1 MSLGILLGLLVVLLL
16 LRVPVAF
23 SLLIPSLLY
32 IFLDPSANFGTAI
45 QRSVAGVDTFPLLAV
60 PLFMMLGNVANVSGI
75 TDKIYDAATSIVG
88 HVRGSL
94 GYVNVIT
101 SFLFAWMSGAAI
113 ADTAASGRVQVPA
126 MIRRGYPQEF
136 SVGITAGS
144 ALVSPILPPSIPAVI
159 YAVTA
164 GVSVGGL
171 FLAGI
176 GPALLLVAVL
186 SVAVWVSMRKRE
198 DLRLPK
204 SPVRTQLKLS
214 LKALPGLGTAVIVLG
229 GILGGVFTPTEAAG
243 IAVIYMLALT
253 VIYRRATKASIARIF
268 RDTTVTAGSIL
279 LIVTAASLFGWIL
292 ARERVPQLAA
302 EFFLSV
308 SDNPLVFLLLLNI
321 LLLAIGSVLEP
332 VAAILIVVPVIAPVA
347 LEFGL
352 DPLHVGMVVIFNLLL
367 GLVTPPV
374 GLVLFVL
381 SGVTNLPAKDVIR
394 GVLPIYVPLVITLL
408 ILTFFPAISTFL
420 PSLFGLG

>member
-23 SLLIPSLLY
+23 SLLIPSLVY
-32 IFLDPSANFGTAI
+32 IFLDPTANFGTAI
-45 QRSVAGVDTFPLLAV
+45 QRSVAGVNTFPLLAV

-113 ADTAASGRVQVPA
+113 ADAAASGRVQVPA

-186 SVAVWVSMRKRE
+186 SVAVWFSMRKRD

-204 SPVRTQLKLS
+204 SPIRTQVKLS

-243 IAVIYMLALT
+243 IAVLYMLALT
-253 VIYRRATKASIARIF
+253 VIYRRATKASLARIF

-308 SDNPLVFLLLLNI
+308 SDNPLVFLLLLNV
-321 LLLAIGSVLEP
+321 LLLVIGSVLEP

-352 DPLHVGMVVIFNLLL
+352 EPLHVGMVVIFNLLL

-381 SGVTNLPAKDVIR
+381 SGVTDIPAKDVIR
-394 GVLPIYVPLVITLL
+394 GVLPIYLPLLITLL
-408 ILTFFPAISTFL
+408 VLTLFPAISTFL

>member
-23 SLLIPSLLY
+23 SLLIPSLVY
-32 IFLDPSANFGTAI
+32 MFLDPSANFGTAI
-45 QRSVAGVDTFPLLAV
+45 QRSVAGVNTFPLLAV

-126 MIRRGYPQEF
+126 MIRRGYPQGF

-176 GPALLLVAVL
+176 GPALLLVTVL
-186 SVAVWVSMRKRE
+186 SVAVWFSMRKRE

-204 SPVRTQLKLS
+204 SPVRTQIKLS

-243 IAVIYMLALT
+243 IAVLYMLALT
-253 VIYRRATKASIARIF
+253 VIYRRATKASLAQIF

-279 LIVTAASLFGWIL
+279 LIVTAASLFGYIL

-352 DPLHVGMVVIFNLLL
+352 EPLHVGMVVIFNLLL

-374 GLVLFVL
+374 GLVIFVL
-381 SGVTNLPAKDVIR
+381 SGVTNIPAKDVIR
-394 GVLPIYVPLVITLL
+394 GVLPIYLPLLITLL

-420 PSLFGLG
+420 PSLFGLA

>member
-23 SLLIPSLLY
+23 SLLIPSLVY

-45 QRSVAGVDTFPLLAV
+45 QRSVAGVNTFPLLAV

-186 SVAVWVSMRKRE
+186 SVAVWFSMRKRE

-381 SGVTNLPAKDVIR
+381 SGVTNIPAKDVIR
-394 GVLPIYVPLVITLL
+394 GVLPIYVPLLITLL

>member
-23 SLLIPSLLY
+23 SLLIPSLVY

-45 QRSVAGVDTFPLLAV
+45 QRSVAGVNTFPLLAV

-321 LLLAIGSVLEP
+321 LLLVIGSVLEP

-381 SGVTNLPAKDVIR
+381 SGVTNIPAKDVIR
-394 GVLPIYVPLVITLL
+394 GVLPIYVPLLITLL

>member
-23 SLLIPSLLY
+23 SLLIPSLVY

-45 QRSVAGVDTFPLLAV
+45 QRSVSGVNTFPLLAV

-176 GPALLLVAVL
+176 GPALLLVTVL
-186 SVAVWVSMRKRE
+186 SVAVWFSMRKRE

-204 SPVRTQLKLS
+204 SPVRTQIKLS

-243 IAVIYMLALT
+243 IAVLYMLALT
-253 VIYRRATKASIARIF
+253 VIYRRATKASLAQIF

-279 LIVTAASLFGWIL
+279 LIVTAASLFGYIL

-352 DPLHVGMVVIFNLLL
+352 EPLHVGMVVIFNLLL

-374 GLVLFVL
+374 GLVIFVL
-381 SGVTNLPAKDVIR
+381 SGVTKIPAKDVIR
-394 GVLPIYVPLVITLL
+394 GVLPIYLPLLITLL

-420 PSLFGLG
+420 PSLFGLA